1 MRLNN
6 NDTVDLLQIPLYQ
19 EMVRVFYV
27 DRGIV
32 KWAGMLL
39 SEHSEQLKVQEG
51 CNNGVG

>member
-1 MRLNN
+1 
-6 NDTVDLLQIPLYQ
+6 
-19 EMVRVFYV
+19 MVRVFYV
-27 DRGIV
+27 DRGMV